1 MVDKKMPD
9 WSAYVREH
17 LQLRGFRPERESEI
31 VEEIAQQL
39 DEAYQEALR
48 AGGSDQEARA
58 AAERHVADWAVLR
71 QQLASSQREKETRA
85 AIALGQG
92 QERDPQQRGR
102 FSPRTE
108 IRQNLLYALRV
119 LRKSPSF
126 TAIAVLSL
134 ALGTGANTA
143 IFQLIDSLRLRTLP
157 VSNPQQLADVR
168 IADTSW
174 RHGRVHGRYPDITNA
189 QWEQIR
195 DHQRVFSNMLAWATE
210 GGFNLAPSGE
220 ARYAS
225 GIWVSGDFFKTLE
238 VPALRGRTLTA
249 DDDRRGCGSPP
260 AVISYAFWRREY
272 AGRPDIVGR
281 MISLDGHQFEIVGI
295 TPPSFTGIDVGREFD
310 VAVPL
315 CSEPLMHGESSL
327 IDLRNGYWLAA
338 VGRLKPGVTI
348 EQANAEMAAL
358 TPGILEPTVPPQY
371 DAEAQKHYLQY
382 KFGAFPAASGFS
394 NLRRSYETPLW
405 TLLAIAA
412 LVLLIAC
419 ANIANLLLA
428 RANARGREIA
438 VRLSLGASRGRLIR
452 QLFVESL
459 LLGVAGTFL
468 GAVLAQWISRFL
480 VAFIGTSTPDVFVD
494 LHPDWLVLG
503 FTMAVALLTTIL
515 FGMAPAFRATS
526 IAPAAALKSAGRNLA
541 GGREHFSLRRSL
553 VVSQVAFS
561 LVLLVG
567 AILFVRSLK
576 NILSVNAGFQTAG
589 ILEADLDFGQ
599 LKIPVPQ
606 RQTYKLNLIDRLRA
620 LPGVEGVAD
629 ASVVPLSGFGWSNN
643 VILAGAIKRA
653 DVNSQFTRVSPDF
666 FNTMGIPITAGRA
679 FNERD
684 TANSPK
690 VAIVNQSF
698 VKKILN
704 GGNPIGA
711 HFQIEEEVGRAR
723 PIYEVVGL
731 VRDTK
736 YYDLRDEFAPEVYVT
751 TAQDDQPDEG
761 AGLLIRSSLP
771 MGTLA
776 QELKNALA
784 EASPEIGTEF
794 HVMQADI
801 QNSLLRER
809 LMAML
814 SGFFGALATLLAMM
828 GLFGVMSNSVAR
840 RTGEIGLRI
849 ALGAQRRNILGM
861 VLGEAGAMLVIGLAV
876 GAALALA
883 LGKTAG
889 TMLFGLKPYDPLT
902 ISLSAIALAAVAI
915 LSSYLPAHRAARLDP
930 MAALRDE

>member
-1 MVDKKMPD
+1 MK
-9 WSAYVREH
+9 
-17 LQLRGFRPERESEI
+17 LRGWLHS
-31 VEEIAQQL
+31 
-39 DEAYQEALR
+39 
-48 AGGSDQEARA
+48 
-58 AAERHVADWAVLR
+58 
-71 QQLASSQREKETRA
+71 
-85 AIALGQG
+85 LGQ
-92 QERDPQQRGR
+92 DVR
-102 FSPRTE
+102 FGLR
-108 IRQNLLYALRV
+108 LLRRNAG
-119 LRKSPSF
+119 F
-126 TAIAVLSL
+126 TVIAVLSL

-157 VSNPQQLADVR
+157 VAHPEQLASVR
-168 IADTSW
+168 ILDRSW
-174 RHGRVHGRYPDITNA
+174 NSGRVHGRYADITNA

-195 DHQRVFSNMLAWATE
+195 DHQQVFSSMLAWATE
-210 GGFNLAPSGE
+210 GGFNLARGGE

-225 GIWVSGDFFKTLE
+225 GIWVSGDFFKVLE
-238 VPALRGRTLTA
+238 VRALRGRTLTA
-249 DDDRRGCGSPP
+249 EDDQRGCGSPP
-260 AVISYAFWRREY
+260 AVISYAFWQREY
-272 AGRPDIVGR
+272 AGSPDTLGR
-281 MISLDGHQFEIVGI
+281 MISLEGHPFNIVGI
-295 TPPSFTGIDVGREFD
+295 TPPSFTGIDVGRQFD

-315 CSEPLMHGESSL
+315 CSEVLIHGEQSL
-327 IDLRNGYWLAA
+327 MDLRNGYWLAA
-338 VGRLKPGVTI
+338 MGRLKPGVTI
-348 EQANAEMAAL
+348 ERANAEMAAL
-358 TPGILEPTVPPQY
+358 STSILEATTPPQY
-371 DAEAQKHYLQY
+371 DAEGQKHYMDY
-382 KFGAFPAASGFS
+382 KFSAIPAATGFS
-394 NLRRSYETPLW
+394 NLRRRYETPLW
-405 TLLAIAA
+405 MLLAIAA

-428 RANARGREIA
+428 RASVRGREIA
-438 VRLSLGASRGRLIR
+438 VRRSLGASRGRLIR

-459 LLGVAGTFL
+459 LIGVAGTVL
-468 GAVLAQWISRFL
+468 GAVLAQWVSGFL
-480 VAFIGTSTPDVFVD
+480 VAFIGTSAPDVFVD
-494 LHPDWLVLG
+494 LHADWIVLA
-503 FTMAVALLTTIL
+503 FTMAIALLTTIL
-515 FGMAPAFRATS
+515 FGMAPAFRAAR

-541 GGREHFSLRRSL
+541 GERERFSLRRGL

-561 LVLLVG
+561 LVLMVG

-589 ILEADLDFGQ
+589 IMEADVDFRE
-599 LKIPVPQ
+599 LRIPAAQ
-606 RQTYKLNLIDRLRA
+606 RQTYKLKLIDRLRG
-620 LPGVEGVAD
+620 LPGVAGVAD
-629 ASVVPLSGFGWSNN
+629 ANVVPLSGFGWQQHI
-643 VILAGAIKRA
+643 ILSGATKHA
-653 DVNSQFTRVSPDF
+653 EVAPLFTQVSPDF
-666 FNTMGIPITAGRA
+666 FNTMEIRIMAGRA

-698 VKKILN
+698 VNKILS

-731 VRDTK
+731 VHDTK
-736 YYDLRDEFAPEVYVT
+736 YYDLREEFAPEAYVT

-761 AGLLIRSSLP
+761 AGLLVRSNLP
-771 MGTLA
+771 VAALM

-784 EASPEIGTEF
+784 EASPEIGEEF
-794 HVMQADI
+794 HVMQTNIRD
-801 QNSLLRER
+801 SLLRER
-809 LMAML
+809 LMAAL

-861 VLGEAGAMLVIGLAV
+861 VLGEAGAMLMIGLAV

-889 TMLFGLKPYDPLT
+889 AMLYGLKPYDPLT

>member
-1 MVDKKMPD
+1 MLDKKVPD
-9 WSAYVREH
+9 WSAYVREN
-17 LQLRGFRPERESEI
+17 LQLHGFRPERESEI

-39 DEAYQEALR
+39 YEAYQEALR
-48 AGGSDQEARA
+48 AGGSEQEARA
-58 AAERHVADWAVLR
+58 AAEGHVADWAVLR
-71 QQLASSQREKETRA
+71 QQLASSQRKKEARA
-85 AIALGQG
+85 ANALGQG
-92 QERDPQQRGR
+92 QERDLQQRGR

-108 IRQNLLYALRV
+108 IRQDLRYALRV
-119 LRKSPSF
+119 LRKNPGF
-126 TAIAVLSL
+126 AAIAVLSL

-157 VSNPQQLADVR
+157 VSNSQQLADVR
-168 IADTSW
+168 ILDTSW

-195 DHQRVFSNMLAWATE
+195 DHQRVFSSMLAWATE

-225 GIWVSGDFFKTLE
+225 GIWVSGDFFETLE
-238 VPALRGRTLTA
+238 VRALRGRTLA
-249 DDDRRGCGSPP
+249 AEDDRRGCGSPP
-260 AVISYAFWRREY
+260 AVISYAFWQREY
-272 AGRPDIVGR
+272 GGGSDAVGR
-281 MISLDGHQFEIVGI
+281 MISLDGHSFEIVGI
-295 TPPSFTGIDVGREFD
+295 TPPSFAGIDVGRQFD

-315 CSEPLMHGESSL
+315 CSEALMHGESSL
-327 IDLRNGYWLAA
+327 MDLRNGYWLAA

-348 EQANAEMAAL
+348 DQANAEMAAL
-358 TPGILEPTVPPQY
+358 SRGILEATVPPQY
-371 DAEAQKHYLQY
+371 DAEGQKHYLQY
-382 KFGAFPAASGFS
+382 KFGAFPAATGFS

-419 ANIANLLLA
+419 ANIGNLLLA
-428 RANARGREIA
+428 RASAREREIT
-438 VRLSLGASRGRLIR
+438 VRLSLGASRGRLVR
-452 QLFVESL
+452 QLFLESL
-459 LLGVAGTFL
+459 LLGSAGAVL

-480 VAFIGTSTPDVFVD
+480 VAFIGTSTPDIFVD
-494 LHPDWLVLG
+494 FRPDWRVLA
-503 FTMAVALLTTIL
+503 FTMVIALLTTIL

-526 IAPAAALKSAGRNLA
+526 VAPAAALKSAGRNLA
-541 GGREHFSLRRSL
+541 GGRERFSLRRGL

-567 AILFVRSLK
+567 AMLFVRSLK
-576 NILSVNAGFQTAG
+576 NILSVDAGFQTAG
-589 ILEADLDFGQ
+589 IMEADLDFSQ
-599 LKIPVPQ
+599 LKIPAPQ

-629 ASVVPLSGFGWSNN
+629 ASVVPLSGFGWSNT
-643 VILAGAIKRA
+643 VILAGATKPA
-653 DVNSQFTRVSPDF
+653 DVSSSFTQVSPDF
-666 FNTMGIPITAGRA
+666 FSTMEMPIVAGRA
-679 FNERD
+679 FNEGDR
-684 TANSPK
+684 ANSPK
-690 VAIVNQSF
+690 VAVVNQSF

-711 HFQIEEEVGRAR
+711 RFQIEEEVGRAR
-723 PIYEVVGL
+723 PVYEIVGL

-736 YYDLRDEFAPEVYVT
+736 YYDLRDEFAPEAYVT

-761 AGLLIRSSLP
+761 AQLLVRSSLP
-771 MGTLA
+771 AGTLT
-776 QELKNALA
+776 QELKSALSD
-784 EASPEIGTEF
+784 ASPEIGTEF
-794 HVMQADI
+794 HVMETNI
-801 QNSLLRER
+801 LNSLLRER

-849 ALGAQRRNILGM
+849 ALGAQQRSILGM
-861 VLGEAGAMLVIGLAV
+861 VLGEAGAMLAIGLFIGVTLALAV
-876 GAALALA
+876 G
-883 LGKTAG
+883 KTA
-889 TMLFGLKPYDPLT
+889 TAMLFNVKPYDPLT
-902 ISLSAIALAAVAI
+902 ISLSAVALAAVAI
-915 LSSYLPAHRAARLDP
+915 LSSYLPARRAARLDP

>member
-1 MVDKKMPD
+1 MSNLWQD
-9 WSAYVREH
+9 
-17 LQLRGFRPERESEI
+17 LRYG
-31 VEEIAQQL
+31 
-39 DEAYQEALR
+39 LR
-48 AGGSDQEARA
+48 L
-58 AAERHVADWAVLR
+58 LR
-71 QQLASSQREKETRA
+71 LNP
-85 AIALGQG
+85 G
-92 QERDPQQRGR
+92 
-102 FSPRTE
+102 
-108 IRQNLLYALRV
+108 
-119 LRKSPSF
+119 F
-126 TAIAVLSL
+126 TAIVVLSL

-157 VSNPQQLADVR
+157 VAHPEQLANVR
-168 IADTSW
+168 ILDRSW
-174 RHGRVHGRYPDITNA
+174 GSGRVHGRYADITNA

-195 DHQRVFSNMLAWATE
+195 DHQQVFSSMFAWATE
-210 GGFNLAPSGE
+210 GGFNLARGGE
-220 ARYAS
+220 ARYAE
-225 GIWVSGDFFKTLE
+225 GIWVSGDFFKVLE

-260 AVISYAFWRREY
+260 AVISYPFWQREY
-272 AGRPDIVGR
+272 AGRPDILGR
-281 MISLDGHQFEIVGI
+281 VISLEGHPFEIVGI
-295 TPPSFTGIDVGREFD
+295 TPPNFAGIDVGREFD

-315 CSEPLMHGESSL
+315 CSEAFMHESSL

-348 EQANAEMAAL
+348 ERANAEMAAL
-358 TPGILEPTVPPQY
+358 STGILEATTPPQY
-371 DAEAQKHYLQY
+371 DSEAQKHYLQY
-382 KFGAFPAASGFS
+382 KFGAFPAATGFS
-394 NLRRSYETPLW
+394 NLRGRYETPLW
-405 TLLAIAA
+405 MLLGIAA
-412 LVLLIAC
+412 MVLLIAC

-428 RANARGREIA
+428 RASARGREIA

-452 QLFVESL
+452 QLLVESFL
-459 LLGVAGTFL
+459 IGVAGSVL
-468 GAVLAQWISRFL
+468 GAVLGQWVSRFL

-494 LHPDWLVLG
+494 LRPDWLMLS
-503 FTMAVALLTTIL
+503 FTLAIALLTTIL
-515 FGMAPAFRATS
+515 FGMAPAFRATR

-541 GGREHFSLRRSL
+541 ARERFSFRRGL

-576 NILSVNAGFQTAG
+576 NILSVNAGFQAVG
-589 ILEADLDFGQ
+589 IMDADLDFRQ
-599 LKIPVPQ
+599 LKIPASQ
-606 RQTYKLNLIDRLRA
+606 RQSYKLNLIDRLRA

-629 ASVVPLSGFGWSNN
+629 ASVVPLSGFGWQEN
-643 VILAGAIKRA
+643 VILAGATKRA
-653 DVNSQFTRVSPDF
+653 DVAPLFTRVSPDF
-666 FNTMGIPITAGRA
+666 FNTMGIPIMAGRA
-679 FNERD
+679 FKERD
-684 TANSPK
+684 SVNSSK

-698 VKKILN
+698 AKKILN
-704 GGNPIGA
+704 GGNPIGT
-711 HFQIEEEVGRAR
+711 HFQIEEAVGRAR

-751 TAQDDQPDEG
+751 TAQDDQPDEY
-761 AGLLIRSSLP
+761 AGLLIRSNLP
-771 MGTLA
+771 MGTLT

-784 EASPEIGTEF
+784 ETSPEIGEEF
-794 HVMQADI
+794 HVMQKNIRD
-801 QNSLLRER
+801 SLLRER
-809 LMAML
+809 LMAAL

-828 GLFGVMSNSVAR
+828 GLFGVMSNSVVR

-861 VLGEAGAMLVIGLAV
+861 VLGEAGTMLVIGLAV
-876 GAALALA
+876 GAALVLA

-889 TMLFGLKPYDPLT
+889 AMLFGLKPYDPLT

>member
-1 MVDKKMPD
+1 MKLSGWLHFLAQD
-9 WSAYVREH
+9 
-17 LQLRGFRPERESEI
+17 LRYG
-31 VEEIAQQL
+31 
-39 DEAYQEALR
+39 LR
-48 AGGSDQEARA
+48 L
-58 AAERHVADWAVLR
+58 LR
-71 QQLASSQREKETRA
+71 LNP
-85 AIALGQG
+85 G
-92 QERDPQQRGR
+92 
-102 FSPRTE
+102 
-108 IRQNLLYALRV
+108 
-119 LRKSPSF
+119 F
-126 TAIAVLSL
+126 TAIVVLSL

-157 VSNPQQLADVR
+157 VAHPEQLANVR
-168 IADTSW
+168 ILDRSW
-174 RHGRVHGRYPDITNA
+174 GPGRVHGRYADITNA

-195 DHQRVFSNMLAWATE
+195 DHQRVFSGMFAWATE
-210 GGFNLAPSGE
+210 GGFNLARGGE

-225 GIWVSGDFFKTLE
+225 GIWVSSDFFKTLE

-260 AVISYAFWRREY
+260 AVISYAFWQREY
-272 AGRPDIVGR
+272 AGRPDILGR
-281 MISLDGHQFEIVGI
+281 MISLDSHPFEIAGI

-348 EQANAEMAAL
+348 EQANAEMATL
-358 TPGILEPTVPPQY
+358 SMGVLEATMPPQY

-382 KFGAFPAASGFS
+382 KFGVFPAATGFS
-394 NLRRSYETPLW
+394 NLRRRYETPLW

-419 ANIANLLLA
+419 ANVADLLLA

-438 VRLSLGASRGRLIR
+438 VRFSLGASRGRLIR

-459 LLGVAGTFL
+459 LLGVAGTLL

-480 VAFIGTSTPDVFVD
+480 VAFIGTSAPDVFVD

-503 FTMAVALLTTIL
+503 FTTATALLTTIL
-515 FGMAPAFRATS
+515 FGMVPAFRATR

-541 GGREHFSLRRSL
+541 GGREHFSLRRGL

-589 ILEADLDFGQ
+589 IMEADLDFHQ
-599 LKIPVPQ
+599 LKIPAPQ
-606 RQTYKLNLIDRLRA
+606 RQSYKLNLIDRLRA
-620 LPGVEGVAD
+620 LPGIEGVAD
-629 ASVVPLSGFGWSNN
+629 ASVVPLSGYGWQEN
-643 VILAGAIKRA
+643 VILAGATKRA
-653 DVNSQFTRVSPDF
+653 DVAPLFTQVSADF
-666 FNTMGIPITAGRA
+666 FNTMGIRIMAGRA

-698 VKKILN
+698 MKKILN
-704 GGNPIGA
+704 GANPIGA
-711 HFQIEEEVGRAR
+711 HFQIEEAVGRAR

-751 TAQDDQPDEG
+751 TAQGDQPDEY
-761 AGLLIRSSLP
+761 AGLLIRSNLP
-771 MGTLA
+771 MGTLT

-784 EASPEIGTEF
+784 EASPEIGEEF
-794 HVMQADI
+794 HVMQTNIRD
-801 QNSLLRER
+801 SLLRER
-809 LMAML
+809 LMAAL

-828 GLFGVMSNSVAR
+828 GLFGVMSNFVAR

-861 VLGEAGAMLVIGLAV
+861 VLGEAGTMLVIGLAV

-889 TMLFGLKPYDPLT
+889 AMLFGLNPYDPLT
-902 ISLSAIALAAVAI
+902 ISLSAVALTAVAI
-915 LSSYLPAHRAARLDP
+915 LASYLPAHRAARLDP